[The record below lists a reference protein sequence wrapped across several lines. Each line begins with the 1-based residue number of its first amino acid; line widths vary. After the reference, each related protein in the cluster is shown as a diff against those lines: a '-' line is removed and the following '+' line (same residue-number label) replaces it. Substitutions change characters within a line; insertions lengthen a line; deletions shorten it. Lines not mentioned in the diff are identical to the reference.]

1 LTPAWQGAWQNL
13 WDFWRDSR
21 QDLHQFLHHDLP
33 KILLVVLGTF
43 LLIRLL
49 RLVTARMGALKTL
62 TDHTDLRAQQLKT
75 LAGVINSV
83 GMFAILF
90 VALLQIVS
98 QLGFNLGPLLASA
111 GIVGLAIGFGAQT
124 LVKDVLNGFFILLEN
139 HYDLGDTVRMA
150 GVTGTVEQMTLRR
163 TVLRDENG
171 SVHTIPNSEIKLVSN
186 MTRDWA
192 QILQRVTVSY
202 AENSERVVA
211 VLQQVCEQM
220 NADPQR
226 SLAILAPLRVLGIDR
241 VGTGE
246 VDYLIDGRTWPGQQ
260 YEIARELRRRIKQAL
275 EENKVQPGPVA
286 RVYVVDEGAGRAR

>member
-1 LTPAWQGAWQNL
+1 LTAALQGAWQNL
-13 WDFWRDSR
+13 TEFWRDSR
-21 QDLHQFLHHDLP
+21 QDLRQFLHHDLP

-75 LAGVINSV
+75 LASVINSV

-163 TVLRDENG
+163 TVLRDDNG
-171 SVHTIPNSEIKLVSN
+171 TVHTIPNSEIKLVSN
-186 MTRDWA
+186 MTRDWSQA
-192 QILQRVTVSY
+192 MLRIPAAYT
-202 AENSERVVA
+202 ENSDRVMGILRA
-211 VLQQVCEQM
+211 VCETLGSDSQY
-220 NADPQR
+220 ASSFLTPPC
-226 SLAILAPLRVLGIDR
+226 LLGIDR
-241 VGTGE
+241 VANGE
-246 VDYLIDGRTWPGQQ
+246 VVYLIIARTPPGAQ
-260 YEIARELRRRIKQAL
+260 YGISRELRLRIRHAFEQNQVKT
-275 EENKVQPGPVA
+275 VGPV
-286 RVYVVDEGAGRAR
+286 RVLPADDTLG